1 MAGYTV
7 IDFETTGL
15 SPRYGDRIVE
25 IGVVKVSHEG
35 EVYDAWS
42 TLVNPQRD
50 VGASRIHGI
59 TAKDVLT
66 APTFDDVAP
75 ALLDAVAGRIVAAHN
90 ASFDMRFLAAEL
102 ERVGYVVGERTPPSV
117 CTMRWSGAFLPG
129 SSRRLRDCCASA
141 GIEIVGEHSALADA
155 FATAQLLAS
164 YLDRCGGRPMWGDE
178 ISAARAFRWPAPRPA
193 AHTLTYKVRADRQPE
208 RADGWLDRIVARMP
222 RSADSRVDSYLAVL
236 EMAMLDGYL
245 SLHEQDQLVEAAQS
259 SVLSRP
265 QVLALHAEYL
275 HAMAAVALEDGILT
289 ADERSELDRAA
300 ACLGLAQH
308 DVDDAL
314 AGAAGDDGADGLVI
328 SGISLTVGDRVTF
341 TGEMRMERSVWEA
354 RARAVGLQPA
364 GLARSTKL
372 LVAADP
378 DSLSGKASKARSYGV
393 PIVDEAAFA
402 KLMDRLEAS
411 AD

>member
-15 SPRYGDRIVE
+15 SPRHGDRIVE

-50 VGASRIHGI
+50 VGASSIHGI
-59 TAKDVLT
+59 TAKDVLS

-141 GIEIVGEHSALADA
+141 GIEIDGEHSALADA

-164 YLDRCGGRPMWGDE
+164 YLDRCGGRPMWGGRDQRCPGLPL
-178 ISAARAFRWPAPRPA
+178 ARTASGGAHADLQGAGGSPAGTGRRVARPDR
-193 AHTLTYKVRADRQPE
+193 RAD
-208 RADGWLDRIVARMP
+208 A
-222 RSADSRVDSYLAVL
+222 
-236 EMAMLDGYL
+236 
-245 SLHEQDQLVEAAQS
+245 
-259 SVLSRP
+259 
-265 QVLALHAEYL
+265 
-275 HAMAAVALEDGILT
+275 
-289 ADERSELDRAA
+289 
-300 ACLGLAQH
+300 
-308 DVDDAL
+308 
-314 AGAAGDDGADGLVI
+314 
-328 SGISLTVGDRVTF
+328 TF
-341 TGEMRMERSVWEA
+341 G
-354 RARAVGLQPA
+354 
-364 GLARSTKL
+364 
-372 LVAADP
+372 
-378 DSLSGKASKARSYGV
+378 
-393 PIVDEAAFA
+393 
-402 KLMDRLEAS
+402 
-411 AD
+411 

>member
-50 VGASRIHGI
+50 VGASSIHGI
-59 TAKDVLT
+59 TAKDVLS

-75 ALLDAVAGRIVAAHN
+75 ALLDAVTGRIVAAHN

-102 ERVGYVVGERTPPSV
+102 ERVGYAVGERTLPSV
-117 CTMRWSGAFLPG
+117 CTMHWSGAFLPG

-141 GIEIVGEHSALADA
+141 GIEFDGEHSALGDA

-164 YLDRCGGRPMWGDE
+164 YLDRCGGRPMWADE

-193 AHTLTYKVRADRQPE
+193 AHTLTCKLRSDRQPE
-208 RADGWLDRIVARMP
+208 RADGWLDRIVARLP
-222 RSADSRVDSYLAVL
+222 RSADSRVDSYLALL

-259 SVLSRP
+259 SALSRP

-275 HAMAAVALEDGILT
+275 HAMAAIALEDGILT

-300 ACLGLAQH
+300 ACLGLAKH

-314 AGAAGDDGADGLVI
+314 AGAGDSGADGLVI
-328 SGISLTVGDRVTF
+328 SGISLETGDRVTF
-341 TGEMRMERSVWEA
+341 TGEMHVERSVWEA

-372 LVAADP
+372 LVATDP
-378 DSLSGKASKARSYGV
+378 DSLSGKATKARSYGV
-393 PIVDEAAFA
+393 PIVDEVAFA
-402 KLMDRLEAS
+402 KLIDRLEAS

>member
-50 VGASRIHGI
+50 VGASSIHGI
-59 TAKDVLT
+59 TAKDVLS

-102 ERVGYVVGERTPPSV
+102 ERVGYAVGERTLPSV
-117 CTMRWSGAFLPG
+117 CTMHWSGAFLPG

-141 GIEIVGEHSALADA
+141 GIEFDGEHSALGDA

-164 YLDRCGGRPMWGDE
+164 YLDRCGGRPMWADE

-193 AHTLTYKVRADRQPE
+193 AHTLTCKLRSDRQPE
-208 RADGWLDRIVARMP
+208 RADGWLDRIVARLP
-222 RSADSRVDSYLAVL
+222 RSADSRVDSYLALL

-259 SVLSRP
+259 SALSRP

-275 HAMAAVALEDGILT
+275 HAMAAIALEDGILT

-300 ACLGLAQH
+300 ACLGLAKH

-314 AGAAGDDGADGLVI
+314 AGAGDSGADGLVI
-328 SGISLTVGDRVTF
+328 SGISLETGDRVTF
-341 TGEMRMERSVWEA
+341 TGEMHVERSVWEA

-378 DSLSGKASKARSYGV
+378 DSLSGKATKARSYDV
-393 PIVDEAAFA
+393 PIVDEVAFA
-402 KLMDRLEAS
+402 KLIDRLEAS